1 MQPFMRSSLWLA
13 LAISVFV
20 VSVTPAVAQVT
31 FQLGGGGGARF
42 PISDYSGTTEDFFAG
57 TKYGL
62 STGYNIQAKARVGL
76 VGIILVGEI
85 DYGMM
90 TNSGTAYSDQGKV
103 DVSQTLLVFKVG
115 PEYQI
120 SVPASPVTPYLGV
133 NLAMNIV
140 DGETKLQGISGIPTD
155 TYTLES
161 TSRLGVGFNGGV
173 LFSLGAMKL
182 DVGLEYSLMNPFT
195 KEFTSVSGAGRED
208 SYRYL
213 NDEKDPAYATGDVDH
228 FIGTSRSI
236 NSLLLTVSVLFG
248 L

>member
-1 MQPFMRSSLWLA
+1 MRSILRLTLASALCLMASASA
-13 LAISVFV
+13 LAQ
-20 VSVTPAVAQVT
+20 AT

-42 PISDYSGTTEDFFAG
+42 PISDYGGTTEDFFAG
-57 TKYGL
+57 AKYGL
-62 STGYNIQAKARVGL
+62 STGYNIQAKGRLGL
-76 VGIILVGEI
+76 AGIVIVGEI
-85 DYGMM
+85 DYSAMS
-90 TNSGTAYSDQGKV
+90 NSGTAFSDQGKV
-103 DVSQTLLVFKVG
+103 DVSQTLLIFKVG

-120 SVPASPVTPYLGV
+120 SIPAAPVTPYLGV
-133 NLAMNIV
+133 NLAMNII
-140 DGETKLQGISGIPTD
+140 DGETKLQGISGIPTN

-173 LFSLGAMKL
+173 LFSLGPTKL
-182 DVGLEYSLMNPFT
+182 DVGIEYSLMNPFS

-213 NDEKDPAYATGDVDH
+213 NDDKDPAYATGDFDH
-228 FIGTSRSI
+228 FIGKARSI